1 MNTTTIEPMGRNVE
15 TRPARPRLLYPAL
28 VIAAISVT
36 LFSLIGIAALTGVM
50 PSAHSN
56 PQAAA
61 MAKAAPAG
69 KLAQSSV
76 PSSAPKARAG
86 AAACVGCGTVE
97 SINLVETPAKST
109 GVGAVAGGLTGAL
122 LGNQIGRGDG
132 RTVMTIAGG
141 AGVTGEVRLSAPAP
155 SGGVVV
161 TLSDNAD
168 AATLPDSVTVAA
180 ERTTTS
186 FTVTT
191 VPVTVFS
198 QVTITATAGGVSRTA
213 QLIVAPPAR

>member
-15 TRPARPRLLYPAL
+15 TRPARPKLLYPAL

-61 MAKAAPAG
+61 TAKAAPAG

-97 SINLVETPAKST
+97 SINLVETPAKTS

-141 AGVTGEVRLSAPAP
+141 AGGAYLGNKIEQNTRRTSSYKIVVRMDNGGLRTVYQTEAP
-155 SGGVVV
+155 S
-161 TLSDNAD
+161 
-168 AATLPDSVTVAA
+168 VA
-180 ERTTTS
+180 
-186 FTVTT
+186 VG
-191 VPVTVFS
+191 S
-198 QVTITATAGGVSRTA
+198 QVQIVGNSVVART
-213 QLIVAPPAR
+213 

>member
-61 MAKAAPAG
+61 TAKAAPAG

-86 AAACVGCGTVE
+86 TAACVGCGTVE
-97 SINLVETPAKST
+97 SINLVETPAKTT

-141 AGVTGEVRLSAPAP
+141 AGGAYLGNKIEQNTRRTSSYKIVVRMENGSLRTIYQTEAP
-155 SGGVVV
+155 SVAVGGQVQIVGNSVV
-161 TLSDNAD
+161 
-168 AATLPDSVTVAA
+168 
-180 ERTTTS
+180 
-186 FTVTT
+186 
-191 VPVTVFS
+191 
-198 QVTITATAGGVSRTA
+198 
-213 QLIVAPPAR
+213 ARS

>member
-15 TRPARPRLLYPAL
+15 TRPARPKLLYPAL

-61 MAKAAPAG
+61 TAKAAPAG

-97 SINLVETPAKST
+97 SINLVETAAKTS

-141 AGVTGEVRLSAPAP
+141 AGGAYLGNKIEQNTHRTSSYKIVVRMENGGLRTIYQTAAP
-155 SGGVVV
+155 S
-161 TLSDNAD
+161 
-168 AATLPDSVTVAA
+168 VA
-180 ERTTTS
+180 
-186 FTVTT
+186 VG
-191 VPVTVFS
+191 S
-198 QVTITATAGGVSRTA
+198 QV
-213 QLIVAPPAR
+213 QIVGNSVVARS

>member
-15 TRPARPRLLYPAL
+15 TRPVRPKLLYPAL

-56 PQAAA
+56 PQTAAT
-61 MAKAAPAG
+61 AKAAPAG

-97 SINLVETPAKST
+97 SINLVETPAKTS

-141 AGVTGEVRLSAPAP
+141 AGGAYLGNKIEQNTRRTSSYKIVVRMENGSLRTIYQTEAP
-155 SGGVVV
+155 SVAVGGQVQIVGNSVV
-161 TLSDNAD
+161 
-168 AATLPDSVTVAA
+168 
-180 ERTTTS
+180 
-186 FTVTT
+186 
-191 VPVTVFS
+191 
-198 QVTITATAGGVSRTA
+198 
-213 QLIVAPPAR
+213 ARS

>member
-1 MNTTTIEPMGRNVE
+1 MNTTTIEPMSRNVE
-15 TRPARPRLLYPAL
+15 TRPARPKLLYPAL

-61 MAKAAPAG
+61 TAKAAPAG

-97 SINLVETPAKST
+97 SINLVETPAKTT

-141 AGVTGEVRLSAPAP
+141 AGGAYLGNKIEQNTRRTSSYKIVVRMENGSLRTIYQTEAP
-155 SGGVVV
+155 SVAVGGQVQIVGNSVV
-161 TLSDNAD
+161 
-168 AATLPDSVTVAA
+168 
-180 ERTTTS
+180 
-186 FTVTT
+186 
-191 VPVTVFS
+191 
-198 QVTITATAGGVSRTA
+198 
-213 QLIVAPPAR
+213 ARS

>member
-61 MAKAAPAG
+61 TAKAAPAG

-97 SINLVETPAKST
+97 SINLVETPAKTS

-141 AGVTGEVRLSAPAP
+141 AGGAYLGNKIEQNTRRTSSYKIVVRMENGGLRTIYQTEAP
-155 SGGVVV
+155 S
-161 TLSDNAD
+161 
-168 AATLPDSVTVAA
+168 VA
-180 ERTTTS
+180 
-186 FTVTT
+186 VG
-191 VPVTVFS
+191 S
-198 QVTITATAGGVSRTA
+198 QV
-213 QLIVAPPAR
+213 QIVGNAVVARS

>member
-141 AGVTGEVRLSAPAP
+141 AGGAYLGNKIEQNTHRTSSYKIVVRLDNGGLRTVYQAAAP
-155 SGGVVV
+155 SVAVGSPVQIVGNAVV
-161 TLSDNAD
+161 
-168 AATLPDSVTVAA
+168 
-180 ERTTTS
+180 
-186 FTVTT
+186 
-191 VPVTVFS
+191 
-198 QVTITATAGGVSRTA
+198 
-213 QLIVAPPAR
+213 ARS

>member
-61 MAKAAPAG
+61 TAKAAPAG

-97 SINLVETPAKST
+97 SINLIETPAKTS

-141 AGVTGEVRLSAPAP
+141 AGGAYLGNKIEQNTHRTSSYKIVVRLDNGGLRTVYQSEAP
-155 SGGVVV
+155 S
-161 TLSDNAD
+161 
-168 AATLPDSVTVAA
+168 VA
-180 ERTTTS
+180 
-186 FTVTT
+186 VG
-191 VPVTVFS
+191 S
-198 QVTITATAGGVSRTA
+198 QVQIVGNSVVART
-213 QLIVAPPAR
+213 

>member
-1 MNTTTIEPMGRNVE
+1 MNTTTIESVGRSVE
-15 TRPARPRLLYPAL
+15 TRSARPRLLYPAL

-50 PSAHSN
+50 PSTHSN

-61 MAKAAPAG
+61 TAKAAPAG

-97 SINLVETPAKST
+97 SINLVETPTKTS

-141 AGVTGEVRLSAPAP
+141 AGGAYLGNKIEQNTR
-155 SGGVVV
+155 
-161 TLSDNAD
+161 
-168 AATLPDSVTVAA
+168 
-180 ERTTTS
+180 RTTS
-186 FTVTT
+186 YKIMVRMENGSLRTVYQAEAPR
-191 VPVTVFS
+191 VAVGS
-198 QVTITATAGGVSRTA
+198 QVQIVGNAVVART
-213 QLIVAPPAR
+213 

>member
-97 SINLVETPAKST
+97 SINLIETPAKTS

-141 AGVTGEVRLSAPAP
+141 AGGAYLGNKIEQNTHRTSSYKIVVRLENGGLRTIYQSEAP
-155 SGGVVV
+155 GVAVGSQVQIVGNSVV
-161 TLSDNAD
+161 TRS
-168 AATLPDSVTVAA
+168 
-180 ERTTTS
+180 
-186 FTVTT
+186 
-191 VPVTVFS
+191 
-198 QVTITATAGGVSRTA
+198 
-213 QLIVAPPAR
+213 

>member
-15 TRPARPRLLYPAL
+15 TRPARPKLLYPAL

-61 MAKAAPAG
+61 TAKAAPAG

-97 SINLVETPAKST
+97 SINLVETAAKTS

-141 AGVTGEVRLSAPAP
+141 AGGAYLGNKIEQNTHRTSSYKIVVRMEDGGLRTIYQSAAP
-155 SGGVVV
+155 S
-161 TLSDNAD
+161 
-168 AATLPDSVTVAA
+168 VA
-180 ERTTTS
+180 
-186 FTVTT
+186 VG
-191 VPVTVFS
+191 S
-198 QVTITATAGGVSRTA
+198 QV
-213 QLIVAPPAR
+213 QIVGNSVVARS

>member
-15 TRPARPRLLYPAL
+15 TRPARPKLLYPAL

-61 MAKAAPAG
+61 TAKAAPAG

-97 SINLVETPAKST
+97 SINLVETPAKTT

-141 AGVTGEVRLSAPAP
+141 AGGAYLGNKIEQNTRRTSSYKIVVRMENGSLRTIYQTEAP
-155 SGGVVV
+155 SVAVGGQVQIVGNSVV
-161 TLSDNAD
+161 A
-168 AATLPDSVTVAA
+168 
-180 ERTTTS
+180 RT
-186 FTVTT
+186 
-191 VPVTVFS
+191 
-198 QVTITATAGGVSRTA
+198 
-213 QLIVAPPAR
+213 

>member
-141 AGVTGEVRLSAPAP
+141 AGGAYLGNKIEQNTHRTSSYKIVVRLENGGLRTIYQSEAP
-155 SGGVVV
+155 GVAVGSQVQIVGNSVV
-161 TLSDNAD
+161 TRS
-168 AATLPDSVTVAA
+168 
-180 ERTTTS
+180 
-186 FTVTT
+186 
-191 VPVTVFS
+191 
-198 QVTITATAGGVSRTA
+198 
-213 QLIVAPPAR
+213 

>member
-56 PQAAA
+56 PQATAT
-61 MAKAAPAG
+61 AKAAPAG

-97 SINLVETPAKST
+97 SINLVETPAKTS

-141 AGVTGEVRLSAPAP
+141 AGGAYLGNKIEQNTRRTSSYKIVVRMDNGSLRTIYQTEAP
-155 SGGVVV
+155 S
-161 TLSDNAD
+161 
-168 AATLPDSVTVAA
+168 VA
-180 ERTTTS
+180 
-186 FTVTT
+186 VG
-191 VPVTVFS
+191 S
-198 QVTITATAGGVSRTA
+198 QVQIVGNAVVART
-213 QLIVAPPAR
+213 

>member
-15 TRPARPRLLYPAL
+15 SRPARPKLLYPAL

-61 MAKAAPAG
+61 TAKAAPAG

-97 SINLVETPAKST
+97 SINLVETAAKTS

-141 AGVTGEVRLSAPAP
+141 AGGAYLGNKIEQNTHRTSSYKIVVRMENGGLRTIYQTAAP
-155 SGGVVV
+155 S
-161 TLSDNAD
+161 
-168 AATLPDSVTVAA
+168 VA
-180 ERTTTS
+180 
-186 FTVTT
+186 VG
-191 VPVTVFS
+191 S
-198 QVTITATAGGVSRTA
+198 QV
-213 QLIVAPPAR
+213 QIVGNSVVARS

>member
-15 TRPARPRLLYPAL
+15 TRPARPKLLYPAL

-61 MAKAAPAG
+61 TAKAAPAG

-97 SINLVETPAKST
+97 SINLVETPAKTS

-141 AGVTGEVRLSAPAP
+141 AGGAYLGNKIEQNTRRTSSYKIVVRMENGSLRTIYQTEAP
-155 SGGVVV
+155 SVAVGGQVQIVGNSVV
-161 TLSDNAD
+161 
-168 AATLPDSVTVAA
+168 
-180 ERTTTS
+180 
-186 FTVTT
+186 
-191 VPVTVFS
+191 
-198 QVTITATAGGVSRTA
+198 
-213 QLIVAPPAR
+213 ARS

>member
-61 MAKAAPAG
+61 TAKAAPAG

-97 SINLVETPAKST
+97 SINPVETPAKTS

-141 AGVTGEVRLSAPAP
+141 AGGAYLGNKIEQNTRRTSSYKIVVRMENGSLRTIYQTEAP
-155 SGGVVV
+155 S
-161 TLSDNAD
+161 
-168 AATLPDSVTVAA
+168 VA
-180 ERTTTS
+180 
-186 FTVTT
+186 VG
-191 VPVTVFS
+191 S
-198 QVTITATAGGVSRTA
+198 QVQIVGNAVVART
-213 QLIVAPPAR
+213 

>member
-15 TRPARPRLLYPAL
+15 MRPARPKLLYPAL

-61 MAKAAPAG
+61 TAKAAPAG
-69 KLAQSSV
+69 KLAQSSA

-97 SINLVETPAKST
+97 SINLVETPAKTT

-141 AGVTGEVRLSAPAP
+141 AGGAYLGNKIEQNTRRTSSYKIVVRMENGSLRTIYQTEAP
-155 SGGVVV
+155 SVAVGGQVQIVGNSVV
-161 TLSDNAD
+161 A
-168 AATLPDSVTVAA
+168 
-180 ERTTTS
+180 RT
-186 FTVTT
+186 
-191 VPVTVFS
+191 
-198 QVTITATAGGVSRTA
+198 
-213 QLIVAPPAR
+213 

>member
-15 TRPARPRLLYPAL
+15 TRPARPKLLYPAL

-56 PQAAA
+56 PQAAST
-61 MAKAAPAG
+61 AKAAPAG
-69 KLAQSSV
+69 KLAQSSA

-97 SINLVETPAKST
+97 SINLVETPAKTS

-141 AGVTGEVRLSAPAP
+141 AGGAYLGNKIEQNTSRTSSYKIVVRMENGSLRTIYQTAAP
-155 SGGVVV
+155 SVAVGGQVQIVGNSVV
-161 TLSDNAD
+161 
-168 AATLPDSVTVAA
+168 
-180 ERTTTS
+180 
-186 FTVTT
+186 
-191 VPVTVFS
+191 
-198 QVTITATAGGVSRTA
+198 
-213 QLIVAPPAR
+213 ARS

>member
-15 TRPARPRLLYPAL
+15 TRPARPKLLYPAL

-61 MAKAAPAG
+61 TAKAAPAG

-97 SINLVETPAKST
+97 SINLVETPDKTT

-141 AGVTGEVRLSAPAP
+141 AGGAYLGNKIEQNTRRTSSYKIVVRMENGSLRTIYQTEAP
-155 SGGVVV
+155 SVAVGGQVQIVGNSVV
-161 TLSDNAD
+161 
-168 AATLPDSVTVAA
+168 
-180 ERTTTS
+180 
-186 FTVTT
+186 
-191 VPVTVFS
+191 
-198 QVTITATAGGVSRTA
+198 
-213 QLIVAPPAR
+213 ARS

>member
-61 MAKAAPAG
+61 TAKAAPAG

-97 SINLVETPAKST
+97 SINLVETPAKTS

-141 AGVTGEVRLSAPAP
+141 AGGAYLGNKIEQNTRRTSSYKIVVRMENGSLRTIYQTEAP
-155 SGGVVV
+155 S
-161 TLSDNAD
+161 
-168 AATLPDSVTVAA
+168 VA
-180 ERTTTS
+180 
-186 FTVTT
+186 VG
-191 VPVTVFS
+191 S
-198 QVTITATAGGVSRTA
+198 QV
-213 QLIVAPPAR
+213 QIVGNAVVARS